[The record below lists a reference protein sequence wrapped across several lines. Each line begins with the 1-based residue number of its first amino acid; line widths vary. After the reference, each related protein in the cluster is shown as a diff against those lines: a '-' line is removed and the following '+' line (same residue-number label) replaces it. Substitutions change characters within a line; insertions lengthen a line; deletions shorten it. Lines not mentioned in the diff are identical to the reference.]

1 MLSKMQLFN
10 LFILTS
16 KWMSSLSSSTY
27 RHVCS
32 MENMTKHQ
40 DILSVEIITLFL
52 MTCMLIE
59 KRNCKEKLELSLW
72 GLKGFV
78 YHATDI
84 QCNYLVDDSYNTY
97 RIFPTSHPIIL
108 IELFFYWSI

>member
-10 LFILTS
+10 LFFLTS
-16 KWMSSLSSSTY
+16 KWMFSLSSSTY
-27 RHVCS
+27 PHVCS

-40 DILSVEIITLFL
+40 DILTMEIITLFL

-59 KRNCKEKLELSLW
+59 KRNCKEELELSLW
-72 GLKGFV
+72 KLKGFV

-97 RIFPTSHPIIL
+97 RIFPTRHPIIL